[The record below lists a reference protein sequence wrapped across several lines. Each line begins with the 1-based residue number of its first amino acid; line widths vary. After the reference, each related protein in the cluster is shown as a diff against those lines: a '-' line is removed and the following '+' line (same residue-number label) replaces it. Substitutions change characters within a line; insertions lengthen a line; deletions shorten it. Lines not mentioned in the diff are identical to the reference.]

1 MDIRS
6 SLEGLKTLLGPSAA
20 AQAATQPKS
29 GATAGGS
36 GIGSDSAT
44 FSSAA
49 SEVSQSAGDA
59 GVRMD
64 KVASIQAALSAGTYS
79 INPSAI
85 ASRLVDSM
93 LASHA

>member
-6 SLEGLKTLLGPSAA
+6 SLEGLKSLLGPSAA
-20 AQAATQPKS
+20 GTATPQPKS
-29 GATAGGS
+29 ASSASGS
-36 GIGSDSAT
+36 GLGSDSAT

-64 KVASIQAALSAGTYS
+64 KVASIQSALAAGTYS

>member
-1 MDIRS
+1 
-6 SLEGLKTLLGPSAA
+6 LEGLKSLLGTSTTATA
-20 AQAATQPKS
+20 AQQPKS
-29 GATAGGS
+29 SATTGGS
-36 GIGSDSAT
+36 GLGSDRAT

-49 SEVSQSAGDA
+49 SEVSQSASDA
-59 GVRMD
+59 GVRTD
-64 KVASIQAALSAGTYS
+64 KVASIQAALASGTYS

>member
-6 SLEGLKTLLGPSAA
+6 SLEGLKSLLGPSVATPAA
-20 AQAATQPKS
+20 LQTKS
-29 GATAGGS
+29 GATASGS
-36 GIGSDSAT
+36 GLGSDHAT

-49 SEVSQSAGDA
+49 NEVSQSAGDA

-64 KVASIQAALSAGTYS
+64 KVAGIQAALAAGTYT
-79 INPSAI
+79 INPMAI